1 MAITKAK
8 KKQIVE
14 EFGQLLKKQK
24 VIVFCNY
31 QGVKTKEMNEIR
43 ESLKGVGAK
52 LKALKKTLA
61 EIAFKKEGID
71 FSRKLS
77 KTQLAVVVGTEDELA
92 PLKVLY
98 DFSKRNNQFEILAG
112 YLEKEFLTQEK
123 VTLLAQ
129 IPSKEILLGQLAYV
143 LKNPISCFVNV
154 LNGNIKGLINVLAK
168 AKA

>member
-1 MAITKAK
+1 MAITKEK

-77 KTQLAVVVGTEDELA
+77 KTQLAVVVGMEDELA

-143 LKNPISCFVNV
+143 LKSPISCFVNV